1 MLEWFGIIGG
11 FIVVCSYLPQII
23 ILYKTKSSKDISSL
37 FVFFI
42 MLGTLF
48 LMIYSFYIS
57 DIIFIIINAAASTMA
72 GIVLILSILYK
83 RRANV
88 GNEQV

>member
-11 FIVVCSYLPQII
+11 FIVVSSYLPQII
-23 ILYKTKSSKDISSL
+23 KLVKTKSSKDISSL
-37 FVFFI
+37 FVFLV

-57 DIIFIIINAAASTMA
+57 DTIFIIINAIASTMA
-72 GIVLILSILYK
+72 GVVLILSILYK
-83 RRANV
+83 RRRKC
-88 GNEQV
+88 

>member
-1 MLEWFGIIGG
+1 MLKWFGIIGG
-11 FIVVCSYLPQII
+11 FIVVSSYLPQII
-23 ILYKTKSSKDISSL
+23 KLIKTKSSRDISSL

-57 DIIFIIINAAASTMA
+57 DTIFIIINATASTMA
-72 GIVLILSILYK
+72 AIVLILSVLYK
-83 RRANV
+83 RRADV
-88 GNEQV
+88 ENE

>member
-11 FIVVCSYLPQII
+11 FIVVSSYLPQII
-23 ILYKTKSSKDISSL
+23 KLIKTKRSRDLSPL
-37 FVFFI
+37 FLFFI

-57 DIIFIIINAAASTMA
+57 DTLFIIINAMASTMA
-72 GIVLILSILYK
+72 GIVLILSVLYK
-83 RRANV
+83 RRDTN
-88 GNEQV
+88 GNE